1 VGPPR
6 SRTPRGE
13 VERPTVQIL
22 VVVANIKARTLKAE
36 VGKGFLRTA
45 VGQEL
50 IDPKR
55 QINLVKRTIGPSS
68 GGPLRSPERRK
79 GIRLNIPESGVG
91 SYGNVTELG
100 DGRHCPGE
108 SSLFSLTGQT
118 SLESYRT
125 EIGSDGWQSI
135 PISGVSGAQ
144 RLFHENPRDGSV
156 LDPGRTNNR
165 SRSPRFEASG
175 Q

>member
-1 VGPPR
+1 
-6 SRTPRGE
+6 
-13 VERPTVQIL
+13 
-22 VVVANIKARTLKAE
+22 
-36 VGKGFLRTA
+36 LRTA

-144 RLFHENPRDGSV
+144 RLFHENPRRIARKSQRFTD
-156 LDPGRTNNR
+156 N
-165 SRSPRFEASG
+165 PRRLGKSQARLVGPAPLTEAQASG
-175 Q
+175 RQNSPVPLAVFAHRHNANEGLGGEGR

>member
-1 VGPPR
+1 M
-6 SRTPRGE
+6 
-13 VERPTVQIL
+13 
-22 VVVANIKARTLKAE
+22 
-36 VGKGFLRTA
+36 
-45 VGQEL
+45 
-50 IDPKR
+50 
-55 QINLVKRTIGPSS
+55 NLVKRTIGPSS

-118 SLESYRT
+118 SLELYRT

-156 LDPGRTNNR
+156 LDPGPLLLQAVNKLRNNFAETTNYVIL
-165 SRSPRFEASG
+165 SIAQFTLALPVTGA
-175 Q
+175 